1 MKSMKKLVNFINP
14 FIKNLYPL
22 IFFGFIFHTT
32 AQVLALAIMPVFYQK
47 IIDNLLPEM
56 TGNPVLYKYAYTAIA
71 VFILITIFYRVGD
84 YIHSTLQSRLM
95 VKLNKEVF
103 HQFISKDYH
112 FYLDNFSG
120 SLVAKFSKFSSAV
133 VKIYDIINY
142 NIIGTLVGLLAIF
155 IILAQHS
162 WYLVLLFGGWAT
174 LYLATAWFWAKKR
187 AKTSLVRTRSFSKLT
202 GQLSDG
208 ISNIG
213 QVKSFGQERYEEDYF
228 DIENTRWGALVLKD
242 WNTFVHGLTVTSF
255 INVFFQAGVV
265 LMGVSLWN
273 AGTITTGFVVL
284 LLLYIRTL
292 MARIRH
298 LGKALPNLSSAISD
312 TREVMEIMEE
322 PIRVSNVNSK
332 RLIQGNHTI
341 SFNNI
346 SFTYPNGDH
355 VFENFNLEI
364 PEGQKIGVVGKS
376 GSGKTTLVKLL
387 LRFYDPSSGEVSVG
401 QNVIKN
407 ISQQEYRNSFIS
419 FIPQETTLFHRTLRE
434 NIMYGNQEA
443 NEELFNEV
451 VKSSYVEEF
460 ASRLDR
466 GYETKVGERGIR
478 LSGGQRQRV
487 GIARAMLKKDTPIL
501 IMDEATSALDSQ
513 SEQYIQNSFEKL
525 SEGRTTIV
533 IAHRLS
539 TIQKMDRIIVMEHG
553 VIVEDGSH
561 NALIKNKAVYA
572 QLWNSQI
579 GGFISE

>member
-1 MKSMKKLVNFINP
+1 MSAIKKLIRYINP
-14 FIKNLYPL
+14 FIKKLYPL
-22 IFFGFIFHTT
+22 MFFGFIFHTT
-32 AQVLALAIMPVFYQK
+32 AQVLALAIMPVFYQR

-56 TGNPVLYKYAYTAIA
+56 AGNPVLYRYAYIAIG
-71 VFILITIFYRVGD
+71 VFILITIFYRLGD
-84 YIHSTLQSRLM
+84 YIHSDLQSKLM

-103 HQFISKDYH
+103 SKFINKDYH

-133 VKIYDIINY
+133 VTIYDIINY

-155 IILAQHS
+155 VILGQHS
-162 WYLVLLFGGWAT
+162 WYLVLLFSGWAT
-174 LYLATAWFWAKKR
+174 LYLATAWYWAKKR

-213 QVKSFGQERYEEDYF
+213 QVKSFGQEGYEEDYF
-228 DIENTRWGALVLKD
+228 DTENNRWGSLLKKD
-242 WNTFVHGLTVTSF
+242 WNTFVHGLTMTSS

-265 LMGVSLWN
+265 LMGISLWN
-273 AGTITTGFVVL
+273 TGTITTGFVVL
-284 LLLYIRTL
+284 LFLYIRTL

-312 TREVMEIMEE
+312 TREIIEIIEE
-322 PIRVSNVNSK
+322 PIHVSNNKFNDLTKGS
-332 RLIQGNHTI
+332 
-341 SFNNI
+341 NNI
-346 SFTYPNGDH
+346 SIKDVSFTYPNGDH
-355 VFENFNLEI
+355 VFENFNLEV

-387 LRFYDPSSGEVSVG
+387 LRFYDPSNGELSVG
-401 QNVIKN
+401 ENVIKN
-407 ISQQEYRNSFIS
+407 LSQQEYRNNFIS
-419 FIPQETTLFHRTLRE
+419 FIPQETTLFHRSLRE
-434 NIMYGNQEA
+434 NIMYGNQDA

-460 ASRLDR
+460 ASRLEE

-487 GIARAMLKKDTPIL
+487 GIARAMLKKDAPIL

-525 SEGRTTIV
+525 SDERTTIV
-533 IAHRLS
+533 IAHRLT
-539 TIQKMDRIIVMEHG
+539 TIQKMDRIIVMEQG
-553 VIVEDGSH
+553 TIVEDGSH
-561 NALIKNKAVYA
+561 DELIQKEGVYA
-572 QLWNSQI
+572 GLWNSQI
-579 GGFISE
+579 GGFITD